1 MKTEIIE
8 DENKVLE
15 DETINENISSVDDDI
30 NENISTVSNNNFES
44 EVKKRNEQALQG
56 KEEIESFND
65 VQNEEFQEKKSN
77 NIFKYIGI
85 GLVAVSVGGLIYS
98 IKNIKKPENLADESM
113 RNEK

>member
-15 DETINENISSVDDDI
+15 DETITENISSVDNDI

-56 KEEIESFND
+56 KEEIYSTD
-65 VQNEEFQEKKSN
+65 EEDEEEPKKSN

-85 GLVAVSVGGLIYS
+85 GLVSVSVLGLIYS
-98 IKNIKKPENLADESM
+98 LKNTKKPENLVDESM